1 MKKVG
6 IIGGA
11 GYTGGEAVRILLNH
25 PEVEL
30 AFVQSASNAGNLLSD
45 VHTDLLGDTDMRF
58 SAEAVAADGSG
69 ADVLIICA
77 GHGDA
82 RKWLEANHVA
92 AGVKIVD
99 LSQDFRLAVTSTLSC
114 DKTGDGERRFVYG
127 LPEMNRERI
136 RRADSI
142 ANPGCFATCL
152 QLGLLPLA
160 ASGLL
165 TGDIHISATT
175 GSTGAGQKPTAS
187 THFSWRASNL
197 SAYKAFDHQHL
208 HEIGESI
215 HSLQPAWN
223 GEILFIPTRG
233 AFTRGIFATIYTDSN
248 LSAAQATELYK
259 EYYRD
264 AAFTHVSNRAL
275 DLKQVVN
282 TNKCLVSVEKHG
294 GKLLITSVIDNL
306 LKGASGQAVQN
317 MNLMLG
323 LDERAG
329 LRLKAV
335 AF

>member
-1 MKKVG
+1 MKKLKKVG

-45 VHTDLLGDTDMRF
+45 VHTDLLGDTEMRF
-58 SAEAVAADGSG
+58 SAEAVGEDGAP

-82 RKWLEANHVA
+82 RKWLEANPVA
-92 AGVKIVD
+92 ADVKVVD
-99 LSQDFRLAVTSTLSC
+99 LSQDFRLAASSSL
-114 DKTGDGERRFVYG
+114 GGRRFVYG
-127 LPEMNRERI
+127 LPEMNRAKI
-136 RRADSI
+136 ATADSI

-152 QLGLLPLA
+152 QLGMLPLA
-160 ASGLL
+160 TNGLL
-165 TGDIHISATT
+165 TGDVHISATT

-187 THFSWRASNL
+187 THFSWRANNL

-208 HEIGESI
+208 LEIGESI
-215 HSLQPAWN
+215 LSLQPSFG

-233 AFTRGIFATIYTDSN
+233 AFTRGIFATIYTDSD
-248 LSAAQATELYK
+248 LSAAQATELYR

-264 AAFTHVSNRAL
+264 AAFTHVSDRAL

-282 TNKCLVSVEKHG
+282 TNKCLLRVEKHG
-294 GKLLITSVIDNL
+294 DKLLVTSIIDNL

-329 LRLKAV
+329 LKLKAT